1 MRYHEFLFLIFF
13 CCKSFF
19 IHASPEESD
28 LYLDLLKEYYPYE
41 RPVEHSRDNVTVYV
55 GLILQQ
61 IVDVDEKNQ
70 EVEVNAW
77 LKMTWFDYRLRWDPS
92 NYAGITEVRFRR
104 NQIWTPDVLLYNSVA
119 EEFDSLYSANV
130 LVYSNG
136 LATWIPPGF

>member
-13 CCKSFF
+13 CCKNFF

-61 IVDVDEKNQ
+61 IVDV
-70 EVEVNAW
+70 
-77 LKMTWFDYRLRWDPS
+77 TWFDYRLRWDPS

-104 NQIWTPDVLLYNSVA
+104 NQIWTPGAFLFKNI
-119 EEFDSLYSANV
+119 F
-130 LVYSNG
+130 
-136 LATWIPPGF
+136 